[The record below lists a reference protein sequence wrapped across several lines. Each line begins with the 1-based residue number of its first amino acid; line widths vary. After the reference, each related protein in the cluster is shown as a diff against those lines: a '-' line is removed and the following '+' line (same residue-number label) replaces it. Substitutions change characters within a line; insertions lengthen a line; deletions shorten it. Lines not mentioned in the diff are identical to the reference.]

1 MISAI
6 ILAAGCGEGIFPF
19 STVRNKVTLPILN
32 TPIIRRLVLQLKEIG
47 VEDITILTGYLEQS
61 VRHALHDIRGLSF
74 LKSKENDTLTDT
86 IRSNLDTFSSSET
99 LILYGDIAT
108 TQENLSHFIKIH
120 QEQHN
125 ESSILVS
132 NQKPFPLHTTF
143 IQKGTDNKLKHLVFD
158 RQTSEFWFG
167 GALIG
172 KTKSLKEAF
181 NYEPGIIRSAPLG
194 AMPAPEGNLISAI
207 DGMLERKC
215 EISCISANSFVVDID
230 HPWDLIEANQKALS
244 NIFEKMEDSIIDK
257 SAFISDGADISPNTK
272 LWIHEG
278 GKIEKGTIIK
288 GNLVL
293 GMNSHIAIGALLEE
307 NIFVNS
313 DTNISEFA
321 KIHKNSIIGENN
333 KILHNA
339 EFEGITLD
347 TVFMVH
353 TCCVSGVIGSHVD
366 IGAGTIS
373 ATWRF
378 DDKIK
383 EVRCKQRK
391 EIPPYHGNLTYL
403 GDYCRTGINVMF
415 MPGVR
420 IGAYS
425 CIGPGVIVNND
436 IHPYSLVLLK
446 QQIEIKSWG
455 PNRYP

>member
-6 ILAAGCGEGIFPF
+6 ILAGGRGEGIFPF
-19 STVRNKVTLPILN
+19 SIVRNKVILPILN
-32 TPIIRRLVLQLKEIG
+32 TPIIRRLALQLKEVGI
-47 VEDITILTGYLEQS
+47 ENITVATGYFEQS
-61 VRHALHDIRGLSF
+61 VRHALQDISGLSF
-74 LKSKENDTLTDT
+74 LRSKEGATPADT
-86 IRSNLDTFSSSET
+86 ICSILDTSSSSET
-99 LILYGDIAT
+99 IILYGDIVT
-108 TQENLSHFIKIH
+108 IQENLSNFIKTH

-125 ESSILVS
+125 EFSILVS
-132 NQKPFPLHTTF
+132 NQKPFPLHTIF
-143 IQKGTDNKLKHLVFD
+143 IEKGTDNKLKHLLFD
-158 RQTSEFWFG
+158 RQNSEFWFCG
-167 GALIG
+167 VLLG
-172 KTKSLKEAF
+172 KTKSLKEIF

-194 AMPAPEGNLISAI
+194 AMPVPEGNLISAI
-207 DGMLERKC
+207 DLMLERKC
-215 EISCISANSFVVDID
+215 EISCIPANSFVVDID
-230 HPWDLIEANQKALS
+230 HPWDLIEANQQALS
-244 NIFEKMEDSIIDK
+244 NVFEKMECSIINK
-257 SAFISDGADISPNTK
+257 SAFISDGADISPNAK

-278 GKIEKGTIIK
+278 GRIEKGTVIK

-293 GMNSHIAIGALLEE
+293 GMNSHIGTGALFEE
-307 NIFVNS
+307 NIYVNS
-313 DTNISEFA
+313 NTNISEFA

-339 EFEGITLD
+339 EFDGITLD

-403 GDYCRTGINVMF
+403 GDYCRTGINTMF

-436 IHPYSLVLLK
+436 IDPYSLVILK
-446 QQIEIKSWG
+446 QQLEIKPWG